1 MDAEPPAG
9 PREHEDQD
17 DVQRRGHGLLE
28 LGSDLGPEPV
38 EKRDHPSIDHRSRA
52 WFRGR
57 AARIQSFRTMNAP
70 GSPAKRISRRTWL
83 KVAAALTFGG
93 NMPAVRAADHL
104 LERPI
109 PKTGEAIPAVG
120 LGTWQAFDVPGN
132 AAEMAQAR
140 EALKTLVDL
149 GGRVI
154 DSSPMY
160 GSAESVSGQL
170 AQELGVGPKL
180 FVATKVWTS
189 GRQAGIRQMEDS
201 MRKLRVERLDLMQV
215 HNLVDAA
222 THLATL
228 REWKKAGRVRYVGV
242 THYHAGA
249 HGDLEQFIRPA
260 ALVFAQVNYSPAEPQ
275 ADRRLLA
282 VAAASRTA
290 VIVNRPFAEGAMFS
304 RVKGTPLPEW
314 AREIGCASW
323 AQFFLKWILG
333 HPAVTC
339 AIPGTRNAKHV
350 ADNLGAASGP
360 LPDDAMRKR

>member
-1 MDAEPPAG
+1 MKTDPA
-9 PREHEDQD
+9 
-17 DVQRRGHGLLE
+17 RRNFLRTGACALGALLM
-28 LGSDLGPEPV
+28 PV
-38 EKRDHPSIDHRSRA
+38 E
-52 WFRGR
+52 
-57 AARIQSFRTMNAP
+57 
-70 GSPAKRISRRTWL
+70 SPAASGPFARR
-83 KVAAALTFGG
+83 
-93 NMPAVRAADHL
+93 
-104 LERPI
+104 I

-120 LGTWQAFDVPGN
+120 VGTWQVFDVGSD
-132 AAEMAQAR
+132 AKEKEQAR
-140 EALKTLVDL
+140 EALKVFVEL

-160 GSAESVSGQL
+160 GSSETVTGEL
-170 AQELGVGPKL
+170 AAALGVRAKL

-228 REWKKAGRVRYVGV
+228 REWKSAGRVRYLGV
-242 THYHAGA
+242 THYHSGA
-249 HGDLEQFIRPA
+249 LADLEKIIRPGDIDF
-260 ALVFAQVNYSPAEPQ
+260 VQVNYSLAEPE

-282 VAAASRTA
+282 AAADSRTA
-290 VIVNRPFAEGAMFS
+290 VIVNRPFAEGAMFR
-304 RVKGTPLPEW
+304 RVRGEPLPAW
-314 AREIGCASW
+314 AQEIGCASW

-339 AIPGTRNAKHV
+339 AIPGTRNPKHV

-360 LPDDAMRKR
+360 LPDEAMRRRMSVYFESL